1 MRHGSVTHE
10 NQRAKI
16 PQLGGEQNDV
26 KISIRIDVEPFYH
39 QIIEHRFVETAIAYH
54 SAAHKTSSDA
64 MKSCLNI
71 RETEANPTIQRSA
84 PRESRE
90 TTEKSK
96 CVEIRADIPSIST
109 DLKS

>member
-1 MRHGSVTHE
+1 M
-10 NQRAKI
+10 

-26 KISIRIDVEPFYH
+26 RIRIDVEPFYH
-39 QIIEHRFVETAIAYH
+39 EIIEHRFVETAIAYH
-54 SAAHKTSSDA
+54 SATHKISFTSSDA

-84 PRESRE
+84 LRESRE